1 MEKVELIDFV
11 KSIDCIDCK
20 VIFELLKFTN
30 VNFQDKHGNTDLIN
44 AIFHKNIKIIKYLIE
59 KGADINA
66 KNEDGYTALD
76 LASINENNENNEI
89 IKILENAG
97 AN

>member
-1 MEKVELIDFV
+1 MNACIMNNTELV
-11 KSIDCIDCK
+11 K
-20 VIFELLKFTN
+20 LLLEN
-30 VNFQDKHGNTDLIN
+30 
-44 AIFHKNIKIIKYLIE
+44 
-59 KGADINA
+59 GADINA
-66 KNEDGYTALD
+66 KDKNGDTALD

>member
-1 MEKVELIDFV
+1 MNKVNTEIVEL
-11 KSIDCIDCK
+11 
-20 VIFELLKFTN
+20 LLEN
-30 VNFQDKHGNTDLIN
+30 
-44 AIFHKNIKIIKYLIE
+44 
-59 KGADINA
+59 GADINA
-66 KNEDGYTALD
+66 KDKNGDTALD

>member
-1 MEKVELIDFV
+1 MSFYENIHNGNFEEAIKLLID
-11 KSIDCIDCK
+11 KGADI
-20 VIFELLKFTN
+20 
-30 VNFQDKHGNTDLIN
+30 NFKDKYGNTVLMN
-44 AIFHKNIKIIKYLIE
+44 ACIMNNTELVKLLLEN
-59 KGADINA
+59 GADINA
-66 KNEDGYTALD
+66 KDKDGYTALD